1 MVGSLNLELRDV
13 HIDEGSN
20 SLLSG
25 QTIGIRDNGNGVL
38 SVSAPSTKGQ
48 KGQGAHNKHKKAGF
62 EGGQTRMALRF
73 PKFGFKNF
81 SRKDFAEI
89 NVGRLNELEISGEL
103 TAQVLKDKKVIADV
117 LAGLRVLGDGELKKA
132 FTIKAKHF
140 TATAKAKIEKAGG
153 KAVVEA

>member
-1 MVGSLNLELRDV
+1 VKLNELKPA
-13 HIDEGSN
+13 EGSKPR
-20 SLLSG
+20 SKRVGRGRSSG
-25 QTIGIRDNGNGVL
+25 MGKT
-38 SVSAPSTKGQ
+38 STKGQ

-81 SRKDFAEI
+81 SRKNYAQV
-89 NVGRLNELEISGEL
+89 NVGSLNKLEVSGEI
-103 TAQVLKDKKVIADV
+103 TAQVLKDHKVIADV
-117 LAGLRVLGDGELKKA
+117 LAGLRVLGDGELTKA

-140 TATAKAKIEKAGG
+140 TKTAKEKIEKAGG

>member
-1 MVGSLNLELRDV
+1 MSNLNTLKPA
-13 HIDEGSN
+13 EGSKPRGKRIGRGR
-20 SLLSG
+20 SSG
-25 QTIGIRDNGNGVL
+25 MGKT
-38 SVSAPSTKGQ
+38 STKGQ

-81 SRKDFAEI
+81 ARKSYALVS
-89 NVGRLNELEISGEL
+89 VGKLNALELSGEI

-117 LAGLRVLGDGELKKA
+117 LDGLRVMGDGEISKA
-132 FTIKAKHF
+132 ITVKAKHF
-140 TATAKAKIEKAGG
+140 TASAKAKIEKAGG

>member
-1 MVGSLNLELRDV
+1 VSSLNKLKPA
-13 HIDEGSN
+13 EGSKTRAKRVGRGR
-20 SLLSG
+20 SSG
-25 QTIGIRDNGNGVL
+25 MGKT
-38 SVSAPSTKGQ
+38 STKGQ

-117 LAGLRVLGDGELKKA
+117 LAGLRVLGDGELTKA
-132 FTIKAKHF
+132 ITIKAKHF